1 MKKSKDEKINFK
13 KMPNLIYGRKPVL
26 SFLQT
31 NGVEKIYLDERFSQA
46 EILKEIAKQKVEVE
60 KVTIKKLDELTAK
73 SNHQGIA
80 AIIKQ
85 FNYASLDEIIFDSK
99 KETNPLIIMLDEIQD
114 PHNFGAIL
122 RTCAYFNVRGV
133 IIKKHQQVP
142 LNATVAKV
150 STGALNFV
158 KVCQVTNL
166 SNALEILKDNGFWIV
181 STDLKE
187 AVSFEDVDYLR
198 PIVLI
203 LGSEGKGVSPL
214 LNKRSDYVVKIPVSG
229 KIQSLNVSVAAGILI
244 NFISSRKI
252 K

>member
-1 MKKSKDEKINFK
+1 MKKAKDEKIRPP

-26 SFLQT
+26 SFLET
-31 NGVEKIYLDERFSQA
+31 SGVMKIYLDENFSA
-46 EILKEIAKQKVEVE
+46 SDLLKEIALSQVKVERVSSL
-60 KVTIKKLDELTAK
+60 KLKELT
-73 SNHQGIA
+73 SDGHHQGIA
-80 AIIKQ
+80 AIIKE

-99 KETNPLIIMLDEIQD
+99 KEKNPLIIMLDEIQD
-114 PHNFGAIL
+114 PHNFGAII
-122 RTCAYFNVRGV
+122 RTCAYFNVRGI

-166 SNALEILKDNGFWIV
+166 SNALETLKQKGFWIV
-181 STDLKE
+181 STDLKD
-187 AVSFEDVDYLR
+187 AVNYQEVDYLR

-214 LNKRSDYVVKIPVSG
+214 LSKRSDYVVQIPILG
-229 KIQSLNVSVAAGILI
+229 KVNSLNVSVAAGILI
-244 NFISSRKI
+244 NYISSI

>member
-46 EILKEIAKQKVEVE
+46 EILKEIAKQKVKVE

-85 FNYASLDEIIFDSK
+85 FNYASLDEI
-99 KETNPLIIMLDEIQD
+99 QD

-122 RTCAYFNVRGV
+122 RTCAYFNVGGV

-166 SNALEILKDNGFWIV
+166 SNALEVLKDNGFWIV

-187 AVSFEDVDYLR
+187 AASFEDVDYLR

-214 LNKRSDYVVKIPVSG
+214 LNKRSDYVVQIPVSG